1 MEDENTKP
9 DDQKPDETVVNGGQQ
24 VPSNMT
30 NQDTQQSPAPEP
42 NKEETTDDTNQK
54 PDETKADETKDD
66 NKKETPDLDTNVWGD
81 TGSEVGNSVLKKLQ
95 ESGISTEKAKAL
107 LYDAVQ
113 AGDPSKIDKDAL
125 VKELG
130 EASANIVLTG
140 IDNFIKENAAANEA
154 VLKSVHA
161 AVGGESNW
169 NTLRDWAKTNLKPE
183 EITEYIDLID
193 QGGLAARMAAKDLNE
208 RYEKAGNTS
217 LNTAA
222 QIVPQANNQQQQPD
236 IQPLS
241 AKEYFAACE
250 KAHRDGTYETVKGKL
265 LAGRNLGKQQGK

>member
-1 MEDENTKP
+1 MADENKP
-9 DDQKPDETVVNGGQQ
+9 DDHKPTDTVVNGGQQ
-24 VPSNMT
+24 IPANMT

-42 NKEETTDDTNQK
+42 KKENPAATDDNK
-54 PDETKADETKDD
+54 PDPDADQKDD
-66 NKKETPDLDTNVWGD
+66 NKEGDKADLDTDVWGD
-81 TGSEVGNSVLKKLQ
+81 TGSETGNAVLKKLQ
-95 ESGISTEKAKAL
+95 ESGITTEKAKAL
-107 LYDAVQ
+107 LYDAVK
-113 AGDPSKIDKDAL
+113 AGDPTKIDKAAL

-140 IDNFIKENAAANEA
+140 IDNFIKENAAANQA
-154 VLKSVHA
+154 VLNSVYET
-161 AVGGESNW
+161 VGGESNW
-169 NTLRDWAKTNLKPE
+169 NTLRDWAKANLKPK

-217 LNTAA
+217 LKKAE
-222 QIVPQANNQQQQPD
+222 QVVPQANNQQQQAD
-236 IQPLS
+236 ITPLS

-250 KAHRDGTYETVKGKL
+250 KAQRDGTYDTVRAKL